1 MLILYKLGGSSW
13 DHNCKRSLG
22 SKVTN
27 TLSPYLFF
35 TRNHTLDPLI
45 VSPHVAD
52 YRRARSL
59 ASLGV
64 GKIPCLSSKTTCWRA
79 SLRLYSMFFIFG
91 KKTVRLRA
99 PPSFTPHSS
108 SPTIRQWWH
117 HSPFSSLIF
126 ATAVTR
132 YHPTFLISDA

>member
-13 DHNCKRSLG
+13 DHNCKRSLD

-27 TLSPYLFF
+27 TLFLYLFF

-59 ASLGV
+59 ASLGS
-64 GKIPCLSSKTTCWRA
+64 GKIPCPSSKTTCRRA
-79 SLRLYSMFFIFG
+79 SLLLYSMFFLFG
-91 KKTVRLRA
+91 KKIVRLRA
-99 PPSFTPHSS
+99 PPSFAPHSS
-108 SPTIRQWWH
+108 SPAIRQWWH
-117 HSPFSSLIF
+117 HSPYLSLIF
-126 ATAVTR
+126 TRAVTR
-132 YHPTFLISDA
+132 YHPTFLRSDA